1 MPKPVDA
8 NLDTTALLVVDLQ
21 TGFDDPSWGQRNNP
35 DCEANVV
42 ALVHA
47 WREAGR
53 PVVYVRHDSVT
64 PGSPL
69 RPDQPGNALRPELPP
84 EPDLLVTK
92 NVNSAFFG
100 SPDLHGWLQDRSV
113 TGVAITGVQ
122 TNFCCETTARMA
134 GNLGY
139 DTLFV
144 LDATHTFD
152 LPAYGGGVITADE
165 LARVTATN
173 LQDEFAQVVLTKEL
187 A

>member
-1 MPKPVDA
+1 MPHD
-8 NLDTTALLVVDLQ
+8 LDRTALLVVDLQ
-21 TGFDDPSWGQRNNP
+21 VGFADPFWGPRNNP
-35 DCEANVV
+35 ACEENIV
-42 ALVHA
+42 ALVGA
-47 WREAGR
+47 WQAADR
-53 PVVYVRHDSVT
+53 PVVYVRHDSTT

-69 RPDQPGNALRPELPP
+69 RPDQPGNRLHPDLPP
-84 EPDLLVTK
+84 DPDLLVTK

-100 SPDLHGWLQDRSV
+100 EPDLHGWLQDRGL
-113 TGVAITGVQ
+113 TGLAITGVQ

-152 LPAYGGGVITADE
+152 LPAYGGGVIPADE

-173 LQDEFAQVVLTKEL
+173 LQDEFADVVLTKEL
-187 A
+187 M